1 MEAENEIM
9 EGQIIPL
16 EVVTEPLT
24 EVHSFDT
31 AELETVASLLAQE
44 KSPHEIVSQIWSLTG
59 GREYQEKKQLVQ
71 KMTAHLVRQT
81 R

>member
-24 EVHSFDT
+24 EVHPFNT
-31 AELETVASLLAQE
+31 GELEIVASLLAQE
-44 KSPHEIVSQIWSLTG
+44 KSPHEIG
-59 GREYQEKKQLVQ
+59 
-71 KMTAHLVRQT
+71 
-81 R
+81 